1 MNKESRWLLVDV
13 ENKRVYNADGLIDGL
28 IDASDKSDLNGNI
41 DFTGYSNN
49 INHELIGVIANSE
62 GAATGNPSNLRA
74 LSWNLHSMGEA
85 FKSIQEEQVTVKVHT
100 DEFKLIIEIIDN
112 L

>member
-1 MNKESRWLLVDV
+1 MNKDSRWLLVDV
-13 ENKRVYNADGLIDGL
+13 ENRRVYNADGLIDGL

-41 DFTGYSNN
+41 DFTGYSTN

-62 GAATGNPSNLRA
+62 GTATGNPSNLRA

-85 FKSIQEEQVTVKVHT
+85 FKSIQEEQVTVKVHS
-100 DEFKLIIEIIDN
+100 DEVKLIIEIIDN